1 MLQDD
6 DFNKHDCDGSLITID
21 NICNSIQ
28 FSDRRIYNVKITNY
42 LMYKIIIMY
51 KNNNSDNKFFRDM
64 DSENRALVLKY
75 LLPNIMFSHITK
87 GIFLIENKDETDLE
101 KKYDKKESRIKNI
114 ENYGRSV

>member
-64 DSENRALVLKY
+64 DSENRALVLTTRSCCVGGA
-75 LLPNIMFSHITK
+75 LSFAMT
-87 GIFLIENKDETDLE
+87 T
-101 KKYDKKESRIKNI
+101 SR
-114 ENYGRSV
+114 GATVATTTTHRSQ